1 MTSLRSARVL
11 QLAVAAL
18 LTASAAAQFTRLDSV
33 IPRGGQRGTE
43 VDIVLRGV
51 KLGGARAL
59 LFEPGGIDVLT
70 LEAVK
75 NDQLKVR
82 IAIAPDAELGPRAV
96 WVRTAAGLSNLRTFH
111 VGGLVE
117 LDEVEP
123 NGTTGEAQLI
133 ELDVT
138 VNGVAQ
144 NEDVDYYA
152 FEGHAGERVSI
163 ELQGQRLGDRLFDP
177 AIALFDAA
185 GFALVSCDDSAFG
198 RQDPTLSLVIPADGR
213 YVIRVRESAYRGA
226 KDCRYRL
233 HVGRFPRPLATLPLG
248 GRAGEE
254 LTIQLLAEDGA
265 LGETTIRVPELRTH
279 GGWVPE
285 GVAALPFV
293 GELGESPTP
302 GWLRVVDLDNVL
314 EVEPNDANDSATP
327 FSAPAA
333 LNGVL
338 QQAGDIDRY
347 VFETKKGQKVEIVAY
362 ARRLRTPVDVVLV
375 VREMNGK
382 RLASNDDDGGPDS
395 RISFNPPHDG
405 KFQIVVSD
413 HLRRGGPAFA
423 YRIEVA
429 RKQPSLSVGIGSERK
444 QVAIPRGGRTSVTL
458 AVERSAF
465 GGAVDLL
472 VEGLP
477 AGVTATIPEI
487 PQGVSQVAVLFE
499 ATAEAEPGQA
509 LCEVN
514 AAPTDPKKTITG
526 GLREDVELVL
536 GRNNVVVWAH
546 SIDRL
551 PVAVCDAAPFRVR
564 AVTPGVP
571 LVRNGL
577 LPVEV
582 IVERDEGFEGEVTV
596 TLATLPP
603 GVNANRQ
610 QKVPAGSDR
619 ARFNLS
625 AGGDARLGTWQLL
638 AFADAE
644 TEGGRVRV
652 ASAHFPVEIEGPF
665 LQFTVEAVAVDRG
678 AEAEM
683 FVEVKRL
690 EGCRGDAVVELIGL
704 PHEVSSE
711 TRKLDAETA
720 TLVFPVRTG
729 DASPVGKHTTLR
741 FQARFTLEGGEVLQA
756 LSAAELR
763 IQEPA
768 PAPKP
773 VVAASD
779 AKPESKP
786 KKARPPT
793 RLEKLRSEHAARAA
807 DRDRPEPGAQGQ
819 PDGAQAAG
827 GGS

>member
-1 MTSLRSARVL
+1 MTSSRSARLL
-11 QLAVAAL
+11 QVAVAAL
-18 LTASAAAQFTRLDSV
+18 LSASASAQFTRLDSV

-59 LFEPGGIDVLT
+59 LFGPGGIDVLT

-82 IAIAPDAELGPRAV
+82 IAIAPDADLGPRAV

-111 VGGLVE
+111 VGALAE
-117 LDEVEP
+117 FDEVEP
-123 NGTTGEAQLI
+123 NGTTGEAQVI

-152 FEGHAGERVSI
+152 FEGHEGDRVSI
-163 ELQGQRLGDRLFDP
+163 ELQGQRLGDRQFDP
-177 AIALFDAA
+177 AIALFDDA

-198 RQDPTLSLVIPADGR
+198 RQDPTLSVVIPADGL

-226 KDCRYRL
+226 RDCRYRL

-254 LTIQLLAEDGA
+254 LTIQLLAEDGS
-265 LGETTIRVPELRTH
+265 LGETTVRVPELRTH

-293 GELGESPTP
+293 GDSGESPTP

-314 EVEPNDANDSATP
+314 EVEPNDANESATP
-327 FSAPAA
+327 FSVPAA

-338 QQAGDIDRY
+338 QQPGDIDRY

-423 YRIEVA
+423 YRVEVA
-429 RKQPSLSVGIGSERK
+429 RQHPSLSVGIGSERK

-458 AVERSAF
+458 AVERKAL
-465 GGAVDLL
+465 GGAVVLSI
-472 VEGLP
+472 EGLP
-477 AGVTATIPEI
+477 PGVTATVPEI
-487 PQGVSQVAVLFE
+487 PKGVSQVPVLFE

-509 LCEVN
+509 LCEVQ
-514 AAPTDPKKTITG
+514 AVPGDPKKAITG

-551 PVAVCDAAPFRVR
+551 PVAVCDAAPFRIR

-610 QKVPAGSDR
+610 QKGSDR

-644 TEGGRVRV
+644 TKGGRVRV
-652 ASAHFPVEIEGPF
+652 ASAHFPVVIEGPF

-704 PHEVSSE
+704 PHQVSSE

-729 DASPVGKHTTLR
+729 DASPVGKHTTLQ
-741 FQARFTLEGGEVLQA
+741 FQARFSLEGGEVLQA

-763 IQEPA
+763 IQQPA
-768 PAPKP
+768 PAPKT
-773 VVAASD
+773 VVASSD
-779 AKPESKP
+779 AKPEAKP

-793 RLEKLRSEHAARAA
+793 RLEKLRGEHAARAA
-807 DRDRPEPGAQGQ
+807 DRDRPKADTSGEAK
-819 PDGAQAAG
+819 ATG
-827 GGS
+827 GDS